1 MNFYDM
7 LGVNR
12 DATKEEIKSAYKSLV
27 KKYHPDV
34 NKGVDI
40 DIIKNLNEAKEILL
54 DDVKRR
60 EYDLTLNILND
71 SKEFSKDKSE
81 TYTYRKQEH
90 NTRYKD
96 VYVTRWQ
103 FFISYLSNSVDNF
116 LKKVI
121 KSFLVVLIYLIFL
134 IIKFSLYL
142 FIYICFL
149 MQEVIDFFAGLL
161 VLVGVLSFFNI
172 SNSSQNGY
180 VFIISAIFIYLIK
193 LFILSGSVNIFRL
206 LNSTYDK
213 LLVWLLVKSF

>member
-71 SKEFSKDKSE
+71 SKEFSKYKSE

-121 KSFLVVLIYLIFL
+121 FLCIAC
-134 IIKFSLYL
+134 KH
-142 FIYICFL
+142 
-149 MQEVIDFFAGLL
+149 A
-161 VLVGVLSFFNI
+161 
-172 SNSSQNGY
+172 
-180 VFIISAIFIYLIK
+180 
-193 LFILSGSVNIFRL
+193 
-206 LNSTYDK
+206 
-213 LLVWLLVKSF
+213 